1 MEEHLK
7 RADRLAAVGK
17 MAAGIAHEIRNPLA
31 SISGSIE
38 MLKEEMGN
46 SASNRELMGI
56 ILREVGRLNSLIED
70 FLLFARPMS
79 PGKER
84 IRLNGLMEE
93 VLRMLA
99 NSPDFHS
106 RIRLETRFTD
116 ELFVEGDPHQIRQVF
131 WNLFLNALQAMPEG
145 GDLRVELQKK
155 SPPGFPSRGPAQGEI
170 SICDTGAGIGE
181 EEIGKIFD
189 PFFTTKERG
198 TGLGLSIVHSIVE
211 AYGGKIKVKSQKG
224 EGAVFTVFL
233 PLLES
238 AAKTTVDSFV
248 TSPRPSQGETEALP
262 QLTH

>member
-1 MEEHLK
+1 MK

-38 MLKEEMGN
+38 MLKDEMEN
-46 SASNRELMGI
+46 SASNRELTGI

-84 IRLNGLMEE
+84 IHLNGLMEE
-93 VLRMLA
+93 ILSMVA
-99 NSPDFHS
+99 HSPDFHT
-106 RIRLETRFTD
+106 RIRLETRFRD

-145 GDLRVELQKK
+145 GELRVELRKK
-155 SPPGFPSRGPAQGEI
+155 AAPGFPPRGPAQGEI
-170 SICDTGAGIGE
+170 SISDTGIGIGE
-181 EEIGKIFD
+181 EEMGKIFD

-198 TGLGLSIVHSIVE
+198 TGLGLSIVHSILE
-211 AYGGKIKVKSQKG
+211 SYGGKITVKSQKG
-224 EGAVFTVFL
+224 EGTVFTVFL

-238 AAKTTVDSFV
+238 AAERISHSVDPLVIS
-248 TSPRPSQGETEALP
+248 SRPSHAASEVLP
-262 QLTH
+262 RN